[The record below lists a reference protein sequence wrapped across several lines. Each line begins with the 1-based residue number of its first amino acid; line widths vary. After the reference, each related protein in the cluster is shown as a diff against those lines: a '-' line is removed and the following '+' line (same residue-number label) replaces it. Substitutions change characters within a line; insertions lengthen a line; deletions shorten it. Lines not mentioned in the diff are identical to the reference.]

1 MQTAPPFSHN
11 HTNPLLMK
19 DDVGKSKPSTFN
31 LPNQDFVYGQPL
43 ARDKEGAKE
52 VTMTWKF
59 HQESQDRVP
68 NRDFPELNKQSIHN
82 GSVKAHVTVH
92 SIQDMYKFRQTH
104 DARLKLK
111 KGTNI
116 QAIELPEEEFRYGRK
131 NRPSTPMKLVMGNSY
146 GIEAES
152 QILDKYQGRAS
163 SQVSFKTYIKDSKL
177 SSSLVKGNKASQLF
191 YDTNHKKLA
200 AIQGVEKKEP
210 FKMEKF
216 KTVNPKI
223 NTNLSTK
230 K

>member
-1 MQTAPPFSHN
+1 MQTSPPFSQN

-19 DDVGKSKPSTFN
+19 DDVGKSKPSTYN

-43 ARDKEGAKE
+43 VKDKEGAKE

-59 HQESQDRVP
+59 HKESQDQVP
-68 NRDFPELNKQSIHN
+68 NRDFTELNKQSIHN
-82 GSVKAHVTVH
+82 GFVKAH
-92 SIQDMYKFRQTH
+92 DMYKFRQTN
-104 DARLKLK
+104 DARLKIK

-146 GIEAES
+146 GIQAES
-152 QILDKYQGRAS
+152 IILDKYQCRAN
-163 SQVSFKTYIKDSKL
+163 SQDSKL
-177 SSSLVKGNKASQLF
+177 SSSIVKGNKASQLY

-200 AIQGVEKKEP
+200 FIQGIEKKEP

-216 KTVNPKI
+216 KTVNSKI

>member
-19 DDVGKSKPSTFN
+19 DDVGKSKPSTYN

-68 NRDFPELNKQSIHN
+68 NRDFAELNKQSIHN
-82 GSVKAHVTVH
+82 GSVKAH
-92 SIQDMYKFRQTH
+92 DMYKFRQTN

-152 QILDKYQGRAS
+152 QILEKYQGRAS
-163 SQVSFKTYIKDSKL
+163 SQDSKL

>member
-1 MQTAPPFSHN
+1 MQTAPPFSNN
-11 HTNPLLMK
+11 HSNPLLMK
-19 DDVGKSKPSTFN
+19 DDVGKAKPSTYN
-31 LPNQDFVYGQPL
+31 LPNQDFIYGQPL
-43 ARDKEGAKE
+43 SRDKEGAKE

-59 HQESQDRVP
+59 HQESQDQLP
-68 NRDFPELNKQSIHN
+68 NRDFAELNKQSIHN
-82 GSVKAHVTVH
+82 GSVKAH
-92 SIQDMYKFRQTH
+92 DMYKFRQTH
-104 DARLKLK
+104 DARLKVK

-152 QILDKYQGRAS
+152 TILDKYQQRAG
-163 SQVSFKTYIKDSKL
+163 SQDSKMT
-177 SSSLVKGNKASQLF
+177 SSMVKGNKASQLF
-191 YDTNHKKLA
+191 HDTNHKKLA

-210 FKMEKF
+210 FKIEKF
-216 KTVNPKI
+216 KSVNSKI

>member
-1 MQTAPPFSHN
+1 MQTAPPFSNN

-19 DDVGKSKPSTFN
+19 DDVGKSKPSTYN
-31 LPNQDFVYGQPL
+31 LPNQDFIYGQPL
-43 ARDKEGAKE
+43 SRDKEGAKE

-59 HQESQDRVP
+59 HQESQDHLP
-68 NRDFPELNKQSIHN
+68 NRDFAELNKQSIHN
-82 GSVKAHVTVH
+82 GSFKAH
-92 SIQDMYKFRQTH
+92 DMYKFRQTH
-104 DARLKLK
+104 DARLKVK

-146 GIEAES
+146 CIEAES
-152 QILDKYQGRAS
+152 TILDKYQQRAG
-163 SQVSFKTYIKDSKL
+163 SQDSKMT
-177 SSSLVKGNKASQLF
+177 SSMVKGNKASQLF
-191 YDTNHKKLA
+191 HDTNHKKLA

-216 KTVNPKI
+216 KSVTSKI

>member
-1 MQTAPPFSHN
+1 MQTTPPFSQN
-11 HTNPLLMK
+11 HTNPLLTK
-19 DDVGKSKPSTFN
+19 DDVGKSKPSTYN
-31 LPNQDFVYGQPL
+31 LPNQDFVYGHPL

-59 HQESQDRVP
+59 HQESQDKVP
-68 NRDFPELNKQSIHN
+68 NRDFAELNKQSIHN

-152 QILDKYQGRAS
+152 TILEKYQVRAS
-163 SQVSFKTYIKDSKL
+163 SQVTIIQIKDSKL
-177 SSSLVKGNKASQLF
+177 SSSIVKSNKASQLF

-200 AIQGVEKKEP
+200 AIRGVEKKEP

-216 KTVNPKI
+216 KTVNSKI